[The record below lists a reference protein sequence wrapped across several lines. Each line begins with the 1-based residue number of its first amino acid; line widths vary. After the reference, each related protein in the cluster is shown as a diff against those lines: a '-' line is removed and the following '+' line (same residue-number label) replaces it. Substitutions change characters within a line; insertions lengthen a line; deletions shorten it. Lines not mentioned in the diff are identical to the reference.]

1 MDLDTLHILT
11 ELKYQKSMVGLADI
25 LARETKL
32 RSEIQQLRDQAF
44 EAQALPASPHSMQNI
59 GADVIWLRWVSQ
71 TTQKLNIELAQVLAR
86 KETLLADH
94 RRALGRK
101 SVAGTLADD
110 ARRNTKAMR
119 EAATLKKVIEV
130 DLMRRLGD
138 Q

>member
-1 MDLDTLHILT
+1 MDLDTLHTLT
-11 ELKYQKSMVGLADI
+11 ELKYQKSMAGLADI
-25 LARETKL
+25 LERENQL
-32 RSEIQQLRDQAF
+32 RGEIQQLRDQAY

-71 TTQKLNIELAQVLAR
+71 TTQKLNIELARVLAR

-110 ARRNTKAMR
+110 ARRDAKAAR
-119 EAATLKKVIEV
+119 DAAALKKVIDV
-130 DLMRRLGD
+130 DLMRRFGD
-138 Q
+138 

>member
-1 MDLDTLHILT
+1 MDLDTLHTLT
-11 ELKYQKSMVGLADI
+11 ELKYQKSMAGLADI
-25 LARETKL
+25 LERENQL
-32 RSEIQQLRDQAF
+32 RSEIQQLRDQAY

-110 ARRNTKAMR
+110 ARRDAKAAR
-119 EAATLKKVIEV
+119 DAAALKKVIDV
-130 DLMRRLGD
+130 DLMRRFGD

>member
-1 MDLDTLHILT
+1 MDLDTLHTLT
-11 ELKYQKSMVGLADI
+11 ELKYQKSMAGLADI
-25 LARETKL
+25 LERENQL
-32 RSEIQQLRDQAF
+32 RGEIQQLRDQAY
-44 EAQALPASPHSMQNI
+44 EAQALQASPHSMQNI

-71 TTQKLNIELAQVLAR
+71 TTQRLNIELAQVLAR

-110 ARRNTKAMR
+110 ARRDAKAAR
-119 EAATLKKVIEV
+119 DAAALKKVIDV
-130 DLMRRLGD
+130 DLMRRFGD

>member
-1 MDLDTLHILT
+1 MDLDTLHTLT
-11 ELKYQKSMVGLADI
+11 ELKYQKSMAGLADI
-25 LARETKL
+25 LERENQL
-32 RSEIQQLRDQAF
+32 RSEIQQLRDQAY

-110 ARRNTKAMR
+110 ARRDAKAAR
-119 EAATLKKVIEV
+119 DVAALKRVIDV
-130 DLMRRLGD
+130 DLMRRFGD
-138 Q
+138 

>member
-1 MDLDTLHILT
+1 MDLDTLHTLT
-11 ELKYQKSMVGLADI
+11 ELKYQKSMAGLADI
-25 LARETKL
+25 LERENQL
-32 RSEIQQLRDQAF
+32 RGEIQQLRDQAY

-71 TTQKLNIELAQVLAR
+71 TTQKLNIELARGLAR

-110 ARRNTKAMR
+110 ARRDAKAAR
-119 EAATLKKVIEV
+119 DAAALKKVIDV
-130 DLMRRLGD
+130 DLMRRFGD
-138 Q
+138 

>member
-1 MDLDTLHILT
+1 MDLDTLHTLT
-11 ELKYQKSMVGLADI
+11 ELKYQKSMAGLADI
-25 LARETKL
+25 LERENQL
-32 RSEIQQLRDQAF
+32 RGEIQQLRDQAY

-71 TTQKLNIELAQVLAR
+71 TTQKLNIELAHVLAR

-110 ARRNTKAMR
+110 ARRDAKAAR
-119 EAATLKKVIEV
+119 DAAALKKVIDV
-130 DLMRRLGD
+130 DLMRRFGD

>member
-11 ELKYQKSMVGLADI
+11 ELKYQISMVGLADI

-119 EAATLKKVIEV
+119 EAAALKKVIEV

>member
-1 MDLDTLHILT
+1 MDLDTLHTLT
-11 ELKYQKSMVGLADI
+11 ELKYQKSMAGLADI
-25 LARETKL
+25 LARENQL
-32 RSEIQQLRDQAF
+32 RGEIQQLRDQAY

-59 GADVIWLRWVSQ
+59 GADVIWLRWVSR

-101 SVAGTLADD
+101 SVAGNLADD
-110 ARRNTKAMR
+110 ARRDAKAAR
-119 EAATLKKVIEV
+119 DAAALKKVIDV
-130 DLMRRLGD
+130 DLMRQFGS